1 MVVVL
6 VLWIM
11 RWTIPVQ
18 VLWMQSFYWGRKS
31 PPLVK
36 SMIMWLLWSGTTS
49 LEKFIKTRLN
59 MLVQLLIVWEPF
71 QYSGKMFFM
80 SVPYVTYVFSRYAL
94 LLFTNT
100 KLCEKWV
107 SFQRKL
113 CRYVDGIFQINLV
126 SSTELAMSI
135 DHCKEFLRADVSSV
149 CPSSEPTVA

>member
-18 VLWMQSFYWGRKS
+18 VLWMQSSSWGRKS
-31 PPLVK
+31 PPLAK

-59 MLVQLLIVWEPF
+59 MLVQLLIVWEPL

-80 SVPYVTYVFSRYAL
+80 SVPYVTYVFSKYAL

-100 KLCEKWV
+100 KLCENWV

-113 CRYVDGIFQINLV
+113 WCCVDGVFQINLV

-135 DHCKEFLRADVSSV
+135 DLCKEFLRADVSSV